1 LSPGISLGTLH
12 SIIFQIT
19 ILLTHIYL
27 ESAIVPNNLHERT
40 VNNMDI
46 MKKEIE
52 NRIAIYALIS
62 RLMLVEVDEAFLE
75 NIEKDET
82 LLSFFP
88 NYRDWDKRKE
98 FSRTELMEQ
107 YYNVDFTNLF
117 LMHLV
122 PYESFYTRDDQ
133 MIESGGDN
141 PVLELYNELDFRV
154 ELDKARVVSA
164 DHIGVELE
172 FMYML
177 CTALQKALDADD
189 KDGICEL
196 MQVQRAFLKEHLLEW
211 TPLFLINAKRE
222 SRTPL
227 YHDGA
232 ELTLEFLLSDFE
244 YLTEKLAQHCNTES
258 DQAEVSEN

>member
-1 LSPGISLGTLH
+1 
-12 SIIFQIT
+12 
-19 ILLTHIYL
+19 
-27 ESAIVPNNLHERT
+27 
-40 VNNMDI
+40 
-46 MKKEIE
+46 MKQEIE
-52 NRIAIYALIS
+52 NRIALYALIS
-62 RLMLVEVDEAFLE
+62 RLMLVEVNEAFLE
-75 NIEKDET
+75 QIEKDET

-88 NYRDWDKRKE
+88 NYRDWAKRKE
-98 FSRTELMEQ
+98 LSQKELIEQ

-141 PVLELYNELDFRV
+141 PVIELYNDLDFRV
-154 ELDKARVVSA
+154 ELDAARVVSA

-177 CTALQKALDADD
+177 CMAMKKALDAED
-189 KDGICEL
+189 KEGVCEL
-196 MQVQRAFLKEHLLEW
+196 LEVQRAFLKEHLLVW
-211 TPLFLINAKRE
+211 APMFLINAKRE

-227 YHDGA
+227 YHDGS

-244 YLTEKLAQHCNTES
+244 YVNEKLNKHCV
-258 DQAEVSEN
+258 DAE

>member
-1 LSPGISLGTLH
+1 MKDSNPME
-12 SIIFQIT
+12 Q
-19 ILLTHIYL
+19 
-27 ESAIVPNNLHERT
+27 
-40 VNNMDI
+40 

-62 RLMLVEVDEAFLE
+62 RLMLVEVDETFLDQ
-75 NIEKDET
+75 IEGDED
-82 LLSFFP
+82 LLNFFP
-88 NYRDWDKRKE
+88 NYRDWEKRKE
-98 FSRTELMEQ
+98 LSRKELINE

-189 KDGICEL
+189 KEGVCEL
-196 MQVQRAFLKEHLLEW
+196 LQVQRAFLKEHLLEW

-227 YHDGA
+227 YHDGS
-232 ELTLEFLLSDFE
+232 ELALEFLLSDFE
-244 YLTEKLAQHCNTES
+244 YVSEKLNENCQTETES
-258 DQAEVSEN
+258 N

>member
-1 LSPGISLGTLH
+1 
-12 SIIFQIT
+12 
-19 ILLTHIYL
+19 
-27 ESAIVPNNLHERT
+27 
-40 VNNMDI
+40 
-46 MKKEIE
+46 MKQMKQDIE

-62 RLMLVEVDEAFLE
+62 RLMLVEVDETFL
-75 NIEKDET
+75 NTIEKDED
-82 LLSFFP
+82 LLAFFP
-88 NYRDWDKRKE
+88 NYRDWSKREE
-98 FSRTELMEQ
+98 FSQKELIEQ

-141 PVLELYNELDFRV
+141 PIVELYNDLDFRV
-154 ELDKARVVSA
+154 QLDEARVVSA

-177 CTALQKALDADD
+177 CIAMKKALEAED
-189 KDGICEL
+189 KEGICEL
-196 MQVQRAFLKEHLLEW
+196 LQVQRAFLKEHLLEW
-211 TPLFLINAKRE
+211 APLFLINAKKE

-232 ELTLEFLLSDFE
+232 ELTLEFMLSDYE
-244 YLTEKLAQHCNTES
+244 YINAKLAENCATDESTEK
-258 DQAEVSEN
+258 

>member
-1 LSPGISLGTLH
+1 ME
-12 SIIFQIT
+12 Q
-19 ILLTHIYL
+19 
-27 ESAIVPNNLHERT
+27 
-40 VNNMDI
+40 
-46 MKKEIE
+46 MKQDIE

-62 RLMLVEVDEAFLE
+62 RLMLVEVDETFLE
-75 NIEKDET
+75 NIEKDKE

-88 NYRDWDKRKE
+88 NYAAWKKRDE
-98 FSRTELMEQ
+98 FSTKELIEQ

-141 PVLELYNELDFRV
+141 PIVELYNDLDFRV
-154 ELDKARVVSA
+154 QLDEARVVSA

-177 CTALQKALDADD
+177 SAAMKKALDADD
-189 KDGICEL
+189 KDGVCEL
-196 MQVQRAFLKEHLLEW
+196 LQVQKAFLKEHLLEW
-211 TPLFLINAKRE
+211 APLFLINAKKE

-232 ELTLEFLLSDFE
+232 ELTLEFLLSDYE
-244 YLTEKLAQHCNTES
+244 YISAILAEDCMTDES
-258 DQAEVSEN
+258 AAT

>member
-1 LSPGISLGTLH
+1 MT
-12 SIIFQIT
+12 Q
-19 ILLTHIYL
+19 
-27 ESAIVPNNLHERT
+27 
-40 VNNMDI
+40 
-46 MKKEIE
+46 MKQDIE

-62 RLMLVEVDEAFLE
+62 RLMLVEVNEEFLE
-75 NIEKDET
+75 NIEKDEA

-88 NYRDWDKRKE
+88 NYRDWSKRKE
-98 FSRTELMEQ
+98 LPRAQLIEE

-122 PYESFYTRDDQ
+122 PYESFYTREDQ

-141 PVLELYNELDFRV
+141 PVVELYNDLDFRV
-154 ELDKARVVSA
+154 ELDSARVVSA

-177 CTALQKALDADD
+177 CTAMKKALDVDD
-189 KDGICEL
+189 KEGVCEL
-196 MQVQRAFLKEHLLEW
+196 LEVQRAFLKEHLLEW
-211 TPLFLINAKRE
+211 TPLFLINAKKE

-232 ELTLEFLLSDFE
+232 ELTLEFMLSDFE
-244 YLTEKLAQHCNTES
+244 YVNEKLKENCTTES
-258 DQAEVSEN
+258 VEA

>member
-1 LSPGISLGTLH
+1 MN
-12 SIIFQIT
+12 Q
-19 ILLTHIYL
+19 
-27 ESAIVPNNLHERT
+27 
-40 VNNMDI
+40 
-46 MKKEIE
+46 MKQDIE

-62 RLMLVEVDEAFLE
+62 RLMLVEVNEEFLE
-75 NIEKDET
+75 NIEKDEA

-88 NYRDWDKRKE
+88 NYRDWSKRKE
-98 FSRTELMEQ
+98 LTRAELIEQ

-141 PVLELYNELDFRV
+141 PVVELYNDLDFRV
-154 ELDKARVVSA
+154 ELDSARVVSA

-177 CTALQKALDADD
+177 CTAMKKALDADD
-189 KDGICEL
+189 KEGVCEL
-196 MQVQRAFLKEHLLEW
+196 LEVQRAFLKEHLLEW
-211 TPLFLINAKRE
+211 TPLFLINAKKE

-227 YHDGA
+227 YHDGS

-244 YLTEKLAQHCNTES
+244 YVNEKLTENCDPKS
-258 DQAEVSEN
+258 VSESVK

>member
-1 LSPGISLGTLH
+1 MEL
-12 SIIFQIT
+12 
-19 ILLTHIYL
+19 
-27 ESAIVPNNLHERT
+27 
-40 VNNMDI
+40 
-46 MKKEIE
+46 MKQEIE

-62 RLMLVEVDEAFLE
+62 RLMLVEVDETFLE
-75 NIEKDET
+75 NIEKDER

-88 NYRDWDKRKE
+88 NYRDWSKRKE
-98 FSRTELMEQ
+98 LSRADLIEQ

-141 PVLELYNELDFRV
+141 PIVQLYNDLDFRV
-154 ELDKARVVSA
+154 ELDTARVVSA

-177 CTALQKALDADD
+177 CVALQKALAADD

-196 MQVQRAFLKEHLLEW
+196 LQVQRAFLKEHLLEW
-211 TPLFLINAKRE
+211 APLFLINAKRE

-232 ELTLEFLLSDFE
+232 ELALEFLLSDFE
-244 YLTEKLAQHCNTES
+244 YVTEKLSTYCGDEA
-258 DQAEVSEN
+258 

>member
-1 LSPGISLGTLH
+1 ME
-12 SIIFQIT
+12 Q
-19 ILLTHIYL
+19 
-27 ESAIVPNNLHERT
+27 
-40 VNNMDI
+40 
-46 MKKEIE
+46 MKHDIE
-52 NRIAIYALIS
+52 NRIALYALIS
-62 RLMLVEVDEAFLE
+62 RLMLIEVDDKFLDTIESDEAMLA
-75 NIEKDET
+75 
-82 LLSFFP
+82 LFP
-88 NYRDWDKRKE
+88 HYVGWSKRKE
-98 FSRTELMEQ
+98 LSREELINQ

-122 PYESFYTRDDQ
+122 PYESFYTREDQ

-141 PVLELYNELDFRV
+141 PVIELYNELDFRV

-177 CTALQKALDADD
+177 CTAQKKALEADD
-189 KDGICEL
+189 KDGMCEL
-196 MQVQRAFLKEHLLEW
+196 LQVQRAFMKEHLLEW
-211 TPLFLINAKRE
+211 APMFLINAKRE

-244 YLTEKLAQHCNTES
+244 YITQMLATHCNES
-258 DQAEVSEN
+258 AENE

>member
-1 LSPGISLGTLH
+1 MN
-12 SIIFQIT
+12 Q
-19 ILLTHIYL
+19 
-27 ESAIVPNNLHERT
+27 
-40 VNNMDI
+40 
-46 MKKEIE
+46 MKQDIE

-62 RLMLVEVDEAFLE
+62 RLMLVEVDEEFLE
-75 NIEKDET
+75 NIEKDEA

-88 NYRDWDKRKE
+88 NYKEWSKRKE
-98 FSRTELMEQ
+98 LSQKELIEQ

-141 PVLELYNELDFRV
+141 PVVELYNDLDFRV
-154 ELDKARVVSA
+154 QLDSARVVSA

-177 CTALQKALDADD
+177 CTAMKKALEADD
-189 KDGICEL
+189 KEGVCEL
-196 MQVQRAFLKEHLLEW
+196 LEVQRAFLKEHLLEW

-244 YLTEKLAQHCNTES
+244 YVNEKLQENCVLES
-258 DQAEVSEN
+258 VEA

>member
-1 LSPGISLGTLH
+1 MN
-12 SIIFQIT
+12 Q
-19 ILLTHIYL
+19 
-27 ESAIVPNNLHERT
+27 
-40 VNNMDI
+40 
-46 MKKEIE
+46 MKQDIE

-62 RLMLVEVDEAFLE
+62 RLMLVEVNEEFLE
-75 NIEKDET
+75 NIEKDEA

-88 NYRDWDKRKE
+88 NYRDWAKRKE
-98 FSRTELMEQ
+98 LTRAELIEQ

-141 PVLELYNELDFRV
+141 PVVELYNDLDFRV
-154 ELDKARVVSA
+154 ELDSARVVSA

-177 CTALQKALDADD
+177 CTATKKALDADD
-189 KDGICEL
+189 KEGVCEL
-196 MQVQRAFLKEHLLEW
+196 LEVQRAFLKEHLLEW
-211 TPLFLINAKRE
+211 TPLFLINAKKE

-227 YHDGA
+227 YHDGS

-244 YLTEKLAQHCNTES
+244 YVNEKLTENCDPKS
-258 DQAEVSEN
+258 VSESVE

>member
-1 LSPGISLGTLH
+1 
-12 SIIFQIT
+12 
-19 ILLTHIYL
+19 
-27 ESAIVPNNLHERT
+27 
-40 VNNMDI
+40 
-46 MKKEIE
+46 MKDSNPMKQMKEEIE

-62 RLMLVEVDEAFLE
+62 RLMLVEVDETFLDQ
-75 NIEKDET
+75 IEGDED
-82 LLSFFP
+82 LLNFFP
-88 NYRDWDKRKE
+88 NYRDWGKRNELSRKE
-98 FSRTELMEQ
+98 LINE

-189 KDGICEL
+189 KEGVCEL
-196 MQVQRAFLKEHLLEW
+196 LQVQRAFLKEHLLEW

-244 YLTEKLAQHCNTES
+244 YVSDKLNENCQIETES
-258 DQAEVSEN
+258 N

>member
-1 LSPGISLGTLH
+1 
-12 SIIFQIT
+12 
-19 ILLTHIYL
+19 
-27 ESAIVPNNLHERT
+27 
-40 VNNMDI
+40 
-46 MKKEIE
+46 MKQEIE
-52 NRIAIYALIS
+52 NRIALYALIS
-62 RLMLVEVDEAFLE
+62 RLMLVEVNEAFLE
-75 NIEKDET
+75 QIENDET

-88 NYRDWDKRKE
+88 NYRDWAKRKE
-98 FSRTELMEQ
+98 FSQTELIEQ

-141 PVLELYNELDFRV
+141 PVIELYNDLDFRV
-154 ELDKARVVSA
+154 ELDAARVVSA

-177 CTALQKALDADD
+177 CTAMKKALDAED
-189 KDGICEL
+189 KEGVCEL
-196 MQVQRAFLKEHLLEW
+196 LEVQRAFLKEHLLEW
-211 TPLFLINAKRE
+211 APMFLINAKRE

-227 YHDGA
+227 YHDGS

-244 YLTEKLAQHCNTES
+244 YVNEMLNVHCVSTE
-258 DQAEVSEN
+258 

>member
-1 LSPGISLGTLH
+1 ME
-12 SIIFQIT
+12 Q
-19 ILLTHIYL
+19 
-27 ESAIVPNNLHERT
+27 
-40 VNNMDI
+40 
-46 MKKEIE
+46 MKQEIE

-62 RLMLVEVDEAFLE
+62 RLMLVEVDETFLE
-75 NIEKDET
+75 QIESDED

-88 NYRDWDKRKE
+88 NYKEWDKREE
-98 FSRTELMEQ
+98 FSRAELIEQ

-154 ELDKARVVSA
+154 ELDVARVVSA

-177 CTALQKALDADD
+177 CMALQKAYDAED
-189 KDGICEL
+189 KEGICEL
-196 MQVQRAFLKEHLLEW
+196 LQVQRAFLKDHLLEW

-232 ELTLEFLLSDFE
+232 ELALEFLLSDFE
-244 YLTEKLAQHCNTES
+244 YVTEKLEAHCVI
-258 DQAEVSEN
+258 EV